1 MKLLFESW
9 RGFLKEEE
17 EIDIP
22 TSRFSPPDRPLS
34 VMTLYPG
41 HEMYPSVKNLFA
53 KDALGYGFA
62 MLEHDM
68 IIIDGA
74 TESESWYTEEHQL
87 AIEAHE
93 AAHLLLGHKLAGR
106 DPVQERE
113 ADEYAVE
120 MLRERGYDV
129 AAALLEKRLEDYD
142 EPNQE

>member
-1 MKLLFESW
+1 
-9 RGFLKEEE
+9 
-17 EIDIP
+17 
-22 TSRFSPPDRPLS
+22 
-34 VMTLYPG
+34 
-41 HEMYPSVKNLFA
+41 
-53 KDALGYGFA
+53 

-74 TESESWYTEEHQL
+74 TESESWYTEDHQL

-93 AAHLLLGHKLAGR
+93 AAHLILGHKLAGR

-120 MLRERGYDV
+120 MLRERGYDA